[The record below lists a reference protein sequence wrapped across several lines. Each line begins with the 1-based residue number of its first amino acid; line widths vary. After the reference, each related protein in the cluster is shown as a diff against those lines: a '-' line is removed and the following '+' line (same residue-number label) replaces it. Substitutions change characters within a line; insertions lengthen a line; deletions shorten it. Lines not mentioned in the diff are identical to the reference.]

1 MGTVEERLYD
11 FSEEEISAVRNAFPK
26 LTLKQQGIWEGEI
39 DIDVIYNGERIQ
51 DRFEIAIA
59 ATEQYPKQ
67 MPMMLEIGGRTKAI
81 AEKYKITDP
90 RDLHCN
96 PKSGIACLCVKQEE
110 KMRFPPGSN
119 LVDFIRDLVIPYL
132 YALSHFDKY
141 KKWPWGEYSHGGLGL
156 LEFYAEDPTP
166 LRKEDIEQVAE
177 VFRADDN
184 WKEYSRQLR
193 KPSAERHCIC
203 RSRKPIRECH
213 PRAWQGVR
221 RLHADLT
228 RFKVNIYK
236 LYRR

>member
-1 MGTVEERLYD
+1 MGTVGEKLYD

-26 LTLKQQGIWEGEI
+26 LTLKRQGVWEGEI
-39 DIDVIYNGERIQ
+39 DIDAVHNGERIQ
-51 DRFEIAIA
+51 DQFEIAIT
-59 ATEQYPKQ
+59 ATEPYPKQ
-67 MPMMLEIGGRTKAI
+67 MPMMFEIGGRTKAT

-96 PKSGIACLCVKQEE
+96 PKDGTACLCVKQEE

-119 LVDFIRDLVIPYL
+119 LVDFIRELVIPYL
-132 YALSHFDKY
+132 YGLSYFDKH

-166 LRKEDIEQVAE
+166 LTKEDIEQVAE

-203 RSRKPIRECH
+203 RSGKSIRKCH
-213 PRAWQGVR
+213 PRAWQGVQ
-221 RLHADLT
+221 RLHANLT
-228 RFKVNIYK
+228 RLEINIYK